1 MVHFHL
7 DEDGTFELEGFE
19 EVTEHA
25 IWQDYPVLDKTLDR
39 IFKEAKDSSLT
50 PEHMKVISVAVN
62 KERERVKAMA
72 AEQPATLLGQTI
84 KTAMDAPTSLTDREV
99 EKQVMEG
106 LKNFKPKGK
115 PN

>member
-7 DEDGTFELEGFE
+7 DEDGTFELEGFG

-72 AEQPATLLGQTI
+72 AVTGPRFCT
-84 KTAMDAPTSLTDREV
+84 K
-99 EKQVMEG
+99 
-106 LKNFKPKGK
+106 
-115 PN
+115 